1 MRYWWVN
8 QNQTYAHEVG
18 GGYLW
23 SPKVKS
29 DGGANAFYDFMR
41 EVSPGDV
48 IFSFSGTFIK
58 AIGIASSHC
67 YPAAKPIEFGNAG
80 AYWDK
85 IGWRVDV
92 KFIEL
97 KGPIRPAE
105 FMDRLAP
112 LLPTKYA
119 PLQQNGKGLQGVY
132 LASLSDRFAEA
143 LVDLIGREARTLV
156 SGIRVQDSIESPTA
170 VGLVEW
176 EEHELSEVSQNI
188 LIPETTRTAVVL
200 ARRGQGLFKQNVMN
214 FESRC
219 RITGVD
225 KIEHLRASHCKPWRD
240 SNNEERL
247 VGENGLL
254 LTPSIDHLFD
264 RGFITF
270 ENTGEVL
277 ISPVAHL
284 DSLRKMGVAITEKIN
299 VGKFSEGQS
308 GFLQYHRESVFLQSK
323 YISR

>member
-48 IFSFSGTFIK
+48 IFSFSGTYIK
-58 AIGIASSHC
+58 AIGIAASHC
-67 YPAAKPIEFGNAG
+67 YESPKPIEFGNAG

-92 KFIEL
+92 RFIEL
-97 KGPIRPAE
+97 NGAIRPAYY
-105 FMDRLAP
+105 MDRLGP
-112 LLPTKYA
+112 LLPQKYA

-132 LASLSDRFAEA
+132 LASLSQKFAEA
-143 LVDLIGREARTLV
+143 LVDIIGYEARTLI
-156 SGIRVQDSIESPTA
+156 SGVRVKDSIEAPTA

-176 EEHELSEVSQNI
+176 EEHELAKVAQNV
-188 LIPETTRTAVVL
+188 LIPETTRKAVVL
-200 ARRGQGLFKQNVMN
+200 ARRGQGLFKQNVLN
-214 FESRC
+214 YESRC

-240 SNNEERL
+240 STNEERL

-264 RGFITF
+264 RGFISF
-270 ENTGEVL
+270 EKSGEVL
-277 ISPVAHL
+277 ISPVAHIE
-284 DSLRKMGVAITEKIN
+284 SLQKMGVQTTGKLN
-299 VGKFSEGQS
+299 VGAFSDGQS
-308 GFLQYHRESVFLQSK
+308 QFLQYHRESVFLQSK
-323 YISR
+323 YIAR